1 MKNRFDLEQDI
12 LAIHSV
18 TDDLRTLQEL
28 ILDRPEPLTED
39 ELSNYVMAIEHTLD
53 LKLNKLWDT
62 FCQTYKLD
70 NYREIN

>member
-18 TDDLRTLQEL
+18 KDDLRTLQEL

-39 ELSNYVMAIEHTLD
+39 ELSNHVMAIEYTLD

-62 FCQTYKLD
+62 FCQTYKVD
-70 NYREIN
+70 KYRE